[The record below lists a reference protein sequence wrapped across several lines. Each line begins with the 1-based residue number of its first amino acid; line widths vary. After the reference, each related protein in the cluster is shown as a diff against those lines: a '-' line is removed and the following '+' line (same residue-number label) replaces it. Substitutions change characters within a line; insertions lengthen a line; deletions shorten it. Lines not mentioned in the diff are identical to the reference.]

1 MCQGT
6 REGRPSTRWDVL
18 LECVGAGLCVQ
29 RAWGGVPVCVED
41 MYILSQTTQER
52 DLGGRCLLT
61 KATIITVN
69 LN

>member
-6 REGRPSTRWDVL
+6 REGRPFPRWDVL

-52 DLGGRCLLT
+52 DLGGR
-61 KATIITVN
+61 
-69 LN
+69 